1 LLLSLIYL
9 FDNLT
14 YFRMISAFQHNLK
27 NSWRFYSSLGSFL
40 NQNLALDWKTSE
52 SGSQKAPLKN
62 HYNYDLSANR
72 LQSGLMTV
80 NCDIPSPLSYVTL
93 ALRAGTRYE
102 NLKTRGL
109 VHRLQASIGQ
119 ETKNC
124 SAVRLSYCLAQLG
137 AQVRTSY
144 TRDCFAF
151 HLVCTRD
158 KLPYALNYFNEAIS
172 GTLIYDWTMEN
183 TNEQLY
189 VDRQLFHDD
198 PCSYA
203 VDLVHRVAYSTSTL
217 GYSLHCP
224 KWAVSKHS
232 SVQIGSFIANHLTC
246 DGTVVVGVGTDAN
259 LLDEFS
265 NEKLKLSNKKQS
277 ELPIA
282 VYTGGVLVELSP
294 GKSACVAVAGEGTDI
309 KDTSSIATQLVF
321 SALFGNVNEFSTYSS
336 VTSPLKKAVESVA
349 SYEVMGSCFNYF
361 YSDTGLF
368 GVCLKCNPADT
379 DVVLKSAVAEL
390 KKLARG
396 RPEEGKLKAAK
407 ALVKRK
413 FLDDSENLDYF
424 CSELAYQACSSDGVK
439 FITPAS
445 FCKLIDSVSASDL
458 QTFTS
463 KLFSKP
469 LTVISCGRT
478 EAMPFIHELIR

>member
-1 LLLSLIYL
+1 
-9 FDNLT
+9 
-14 YFRMISAFQHNLK
+14 MISAFQHNLK

-52 SGSQKAPLKN
+52 NGSQKTPFKN

-72 LQSGLMTV
+72 LQSGLLTV
-80 NCDIPSPLSYVTL
+80 NCDISSPLSYVTL
-93 ALRAGTRYE
+93 AFRAGTRYE

-119 ETKNC
+119 ETENC

-172 GTLIYDWTMEN
+172 GTLIHDWTMEN

-189 VDRQLFHDD
+189 VDRQLFYDD

-232 SVQIGSFIANHLTC
+232 SVQIGSFIANHLT
-246 DGTVVVGVGTDAN
+246 
-259 LLDEFS
+259 

-294 GKSACVAVAGEGTDI
+294 GRSACVAVAGEGTDI
-309 KDTSSIATQLVF
+309 KDTSSVATQLVF
-321 SALFGNVNEFSTYSS
+321 SALFGNASEFSTNSS
-336 VTSPLKKAVESVA
+336 VTSPLKRAVESVA

>member
-1 LLLSLIYL
+1 
-9 FDNLT
+9 LT
-14 YFRMISAFQHNLK
+14 YFRMISTFQHNIK
-27 NSWRFYSSLGSFL
+27 NSWRFYSSLGLVL
-40 NQNLALDWKTSE
+40 NQRLALDRKNFESSSE
-52 SGSQKAPLKN
+52 APLKN
-62 HYNYDLSANR
+62 HFNYDLSANR
-72 LQSGLMTV
+72 LQSGLLTV

-137 AQVRTSY
+137 AHVRTSY

-151 HLVCTRD
+151 HLVCSRD

-172 GTLIYDWTMEN
+172 GTLIHDWTMEN

-189 VDRQLFHDD
+189 IDRQLFCDD

-217 GYSLHCP
+217 GYSLLCP
-224 KWAVSKHS
+224 KWSVSKHS
-232 SVQIGSFIANHLTC
+232 SVQITSFMADHLTC
-246 DGTVVVGVGTDAN
+246 DGTVLVGVGTDAN

-265 NEKLKLSNKKQS
+265 NEKLKLSNNKQS
-277 ELPIA
+277 QLPVA
-282 VYTGGVLVELSP
+282 VYIGGVLVELSP
-294 GKSACVAVAGEGTDI
+294 GRSACVAVAGEGTNI
-309 KDTSSIATQLVF
+309 KDTSSVATQLVF
-321 SALFGNVNEFSTYSS
+321 SALLGNVGQFSTDSS
-336 VTSPLKKAVESVA
+336 VSSPLKRAIESVA

-368 GVCLKCNPADT
+368 GVCLKCSPVDT

-413 FLDDSENLDYF
+413 FLDDSENLDHF

-458 QTFTS
+458 QTFSS

-478 EAMPFIHELIR
+478 EALPFIHELIH

>member
-1 LLLSLIYL
+1 
-9 FDNLT
+9 
-14 YFRMISAFQHNLK
+14 MISALQHNLK

-93 ALRAGTRYE
+93 ALKAGTRYE

-189 VDRQLFHDD
+189 VDRQLFYDD

-336 VTSPLKKAVESVA
+336 VTSPLKRAVESVA

-458 QTFTS
+458 QSVKSGVYQQIVFQTTYGDFLRTNRS
-463 KLFSKP
+463 DAIHSRIDP
-469 LTVISCGRT
+469 LK
-478 EAMPFIHELIR
+478 F